1 MYVLIIV
8 LTVVVAI
15 LMIGIVL
22 IQKSKGGGLSSQF
35 GGGNQILGVRGTNNA
50 LEKMTWTLAG
60 LILVLSVAAAYTMPK
75 DDILGEE
82 VRATKNMPAPAPT
95 QQANAFATEA
105 EETAAPA
112 KEAAAPAKA
121 TEPATEATA
130 PETAPA
136 APAE

>member
-15 LMIGIVL
+15 MMIGIVL

-50 LEKMTWTLAG
+50 LEKITWTLAG
-60 LILVLSVAAAYTMPK
+60 LILVLSVAAAYAMPK

-105 EETAAPA
+105 EEAAAPA
-112 KEAAAPAKA
+112 ATEAAEAAAPA
-121 TEPATEATA
+121 EA
-130 PETAPA
+130 EAPA
-136 APAE
+136 AEAAE